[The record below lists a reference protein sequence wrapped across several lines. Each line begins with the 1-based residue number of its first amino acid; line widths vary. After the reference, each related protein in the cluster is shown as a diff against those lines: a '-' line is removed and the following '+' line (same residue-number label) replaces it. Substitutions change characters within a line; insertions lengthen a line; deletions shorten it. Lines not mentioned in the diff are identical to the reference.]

1 MTRGGRGY
9 PRGGGS
15 RGGSS
20 YRGGGSY
27 RGSDHHGGSS
37 YNGRDSS
44 RNRYSG
50 GGSYG
55 DSRSSRYDTGRYSRQ
70 DDRQGGGYKRNESY
84 KDSRDR
90 RSPDRKRPRTD
101 HSSQGGRRDY
111 GSGSSGGDYHRRDGS
126 GASGRGGSS
135 SRYHDGGSSS
145 YDKRGNEHHSSSVG
159 SSGGGGGGGG
169 GGIGRDRL
177 DNRSSSRGRG
187 GSDRSR
193 EPMGPPRS
201 VAPRNTR
208 GRGPPMGR
216 SSMGSRDS
224 FPMSTIRRGSTRGR
238 LTSRFRNDGRR
249 GMITNRMGSRRD
261 IGIPPP
267 RRNFRPIRGGRHDGI
282 KRIMKMRISQLT
294 DTTRVSRKA
303 LIKRAL
309 AAAKELDDDHT
320 TENEG
325 EDDDEEIDDEEK
337 DILGAEDVAI
347 KKESKEDEEEDDGD
361 KTVKDDE
368 EDEDA
373 EVDKTVDTEDKEG
386 HDGKADESKEGEE
399 GEGEK
404 KDDPSTPKKGTKKIV
419 VKVKGTPSSEKSVDK
434 ESEKK
439 KKDTKITTKYH
450 RSYIKLDCCHCGTKC
465 ITFKEYASHL
475 FRGLHRAA
483 MRRIAGQTRDKLME
497 MRQTQRAAQKEED
510 EKVEEGSEQKSSY
523 CPLCQ
528 LNFRQPKAVHQKS
541 NGHKEMKHFL
551 MPYCATCK
559 IGFKSPMAYEGH
571 RASLDHLKFKAR
583 VERYANKDDSGE
595 DGAEIDLENFTTV
608 DEVGNVDEPTDSSKD
623 NASTPKKG
631 ESIGRPGT
639 DDEDDSDDVD
649 EETVIGGEHVK
660 KVEVQYC
667 DLCNMYLPR
676 REDPEKILAIHC
688 KTRSHLKLYIR
699 QREDKKLRERA
710 ERIHKKKLSDAKAK
724 KDAKKEKD
732 VSISEADASEKP
744 DSGEKKAGE
753 GENKETTDDQM
764 WEVVDND
771 IGDLLREVVD
781 PGEDAE
787 EEEDEEKAS
796 SERYDKFKHTE
807 KNGLDQSNIHD
818 STVEEDEVSATE
830 KKTGAKKATNGDAN
844 GADKE
849 VKAEA

>member
-1 MTRGGRGY
+1 
-9 PRGGGS
+9 
-15 RGGSS
+15 
-20 YRGGGSY
+20 
-27 RGSDHHGGSS
+27 
-37 YNGRDSS
+37 
-44 RNRYSG
+44 
-50 GGSYG
+50 
-55 DSRSSRYDTGRYSRQ
+55 
-70 DDRQGGGYKRNESY
+70 
-84 KDSRDR
+84 
-90 RSPDRKRPRTD
+90 
-101 HSSQGGRRDY
+101 
-111 GSGSSGGDYHRRDGS
+111 
-126 GASGRGGSS
+126 
-135 SRYHDGGSSS
+135 
-145 YDKRGNEHHSSSVG
+145 
-159 SSGGGGGGGG
+159 
-169 GGIGRDRL
+169 
-177 DNRSSSRGRG
+177 
-187 GSDRSR
+187 
-193 EPMGPPRS
+193 
-201 VAPRNTR
+201 
-208 GRGPPMGR
+208 
-216 SSMGSRDS
+216 
-224 FPMSTIRRGSTRGR
+224 
-238 LTSRFRNDGRR
+238 
-249 GMITNRMGSRRD
+249 MITSRMGSRRD
-261 IGIPPP
+261 IGLMAP
-267 RRNFRPIRGGRHDGI
+267 RRNFRPIRGGRYDGGI
-282 KRIMKMRISQLT
+282 KRMIKGKMGQLM
-294 DTTRVSRKA
+294 DTSKVSRKA

-325 EDDDEEIDDEEK
+325 EDDDEEVDDEEK
-337 DILGAEDVAI
+337 DTLGEEDVDV
-347 KKESKEDEEEDDGD
+347 KKEPKEDEEEDDGD
-361 KTVKDDE
+361 KTVKDEE
-368 EDEDA
+368 EDEDTEA
-373 EVDKTVDTEDKEG
+373 DKTVDTEDKEG
-386 HDGKADESKEGEE
+386 HDDKTDETKEGEE

-404 KDDPSTPKKGTKKIV
+404 KDAPSTPKAKKV
-419 VKVKGTPSSEKSVDK
+419 VAKVKGTPSSEKSVDK
-434 ESEKK
+434 EGEKK
-439 KKDTKITTKYH
+439 KKDTKINTKYH
-450 RSYIKLDCCHCGTKC
+450 RSFIKLDCCHCGTKC

-483 MRRIAGQTRDKLME
+483 MRRIAGKTRHKLME
-497 MRQTQRAAQKEED
+497 MRQTQREAQKEED

-528 LNFRQPKAVHQKS
+528 LNFRQPKAVHQQS
-541 NGHKEMKHFL
+541 NGHKEMKRFL

-559 IGFKSPMAYEGH
+559 IGFKSPMAYETH
-571 RASLDHLKFKAR
+571 RASLEHLKLKAR

-608 DEVGNVDEPTDSSKD
+608 DEVGDVDEPLDSSKD
-623 NASTPKKG
+623 KSSTPKKG
-631 ESIGRPGT
+631 ESVGRPGT

-676 REDPEKILAIHC
+676 REEPEKIVAMHC

-732 VSISEADASEKP
+732 ASVSEADASEKP
-744 DSGEKKAGE
+744 ESDEKKTGE
-753 GENKETTDDQM
+753 GENKETTDEQL

-771 IGDLLREVVD
+771 IGDLLREVGG

-818 STVEEDEVSATE
+818 STVEEDDVSTTE
-830 KKTGAKKATNGDAN
+830 KKAGVKKAANGDAN